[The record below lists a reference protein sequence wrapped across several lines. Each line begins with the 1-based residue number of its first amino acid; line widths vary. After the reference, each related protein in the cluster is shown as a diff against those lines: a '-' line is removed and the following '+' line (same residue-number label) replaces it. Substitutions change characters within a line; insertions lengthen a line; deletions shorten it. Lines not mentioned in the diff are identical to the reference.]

1 MSEQTEPW
9 RVVKR
14 DDYTQRQTNIG
25 VLIDGHVYELGD
37 VNNERNCINAHLIA
51 AAPDMLAAL
60 ESICTEISDGLCMN
74 YTGATGICPNAAKGK
89 CAVWDAIQKAKGTIN
104 GD

>member
-14 DDYTQRQTNIG
+14 DDHTQRQTNIG

-37 VNNERNCINAHLIA
+37 VNNERNCINAHLISA
-51 AAPDMLAAL
+51 TPDMLAAL
-60 ESICTEISDGLCMN
+60 EAICTMCSGEESSCGHYSEELGLCVWSDGTCQ
-74 YTGATGICPNAAKGK
+74 
-89 CAVWDAIQKAKGTIN
+89 VWDAIQKAKGTQQ
-104 GD
+104 

>member
-51 AAPDMLAAL
+51 AAPELLAAL
-60 ESICTEISDGLCMN
+60 EAAREFIVDGMAMGFVGMPEDEDVLEVIEKAIS
-74 YTGATGICPNAAKGK
+74 
-89 CAVWDAIQKAKGTIN
+89 KAKGTQQ
-104 GD
+104 

>member
-1 MSEQTEPW
+1 MNEQTEPW

-37 VNNERNCINAHLIA
+37 VNNERNRINAHLIA
-51 AAPDMLAAL
+51 AAPEMLAAL
-60 ESICTEISDGLCMN
+60 ESAREFIADGMAMGFVGMPEDENVLDVIEKAIS
-74 YTGATGICPNAAKGK
+74 
-89 CAVWDAIQKAKGTIN
+89 KAKGESC
-104 GD
+104 